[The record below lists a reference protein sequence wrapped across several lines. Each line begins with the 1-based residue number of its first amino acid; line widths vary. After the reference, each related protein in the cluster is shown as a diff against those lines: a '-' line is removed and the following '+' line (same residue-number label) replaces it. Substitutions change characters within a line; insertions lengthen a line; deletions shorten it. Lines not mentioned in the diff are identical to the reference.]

1 MPLTKCRLCGKIY
14 TDGGRDNVCPICLRR
29 LGDLYAEVH
38 EYMRDNEDEEF
49 DVYKLAEAMEVSTV
63 DIQALVDLGYL
74 ERDLGLYGTR
84 ETERKKLAQAFTAEL
99 DKMHRN
105 KLTTYG
111 GDIYSRAS
119 EYDTHRTSGIRT
131 VRKR

>member
-1 MPLTKCRLCGKIY
+1 MPLKKCRLCEKIF
-14 TDGGRDNVCPICLRR
+14 TEGGRDNVCPLCLRR
-29 LGDLYAEVH
+29 LEELYAEVH
-38 EYMRDNEDEEF
+38 EYMRDNEDEDF

-63 DIQALVDLGYL
+63 DIQALVDLGYI

-84 ETERKKLAQAFTAEL
+84 ETERSKLAQAFSREI
-99 DKMHRN
+99 DKMSRR

-111 GDIYSRAS
+111 GDIYSRDS
-119 EYDTHRTSGIRT
+119 GYDTHRSGEMRT